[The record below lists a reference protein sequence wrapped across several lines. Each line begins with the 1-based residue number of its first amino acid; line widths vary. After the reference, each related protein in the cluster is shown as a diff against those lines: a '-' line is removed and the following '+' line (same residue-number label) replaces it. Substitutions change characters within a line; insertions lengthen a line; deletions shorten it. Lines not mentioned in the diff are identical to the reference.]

1 MLKYT
6 DFCHL
11 LGTFIANIKISY
23 WIQAVY
29 DMGVLN
35 HFSHWDLFGFGSEDN
50 LKVTLEKKQW

>member
-35 HFSHWDLFGFGSEDN
+35 HFS
-50 LKVTLEKKQW
+50 Q